1 MDPKNDFFMTMDC
14 LYRLEAGL
22 SSCVQQMVRLV
33 ATAKAPVVETASE
46 EVVKVETA
54 LEEDIKVEDT

>member
-1 MDPKNDFFMTMDC
+1 MASKKDFFTAMDC

-46 EVVKVETA
+46 EVVKVEAT
-54 LEEDIKVEDT
+54 LEEDIKVEDA